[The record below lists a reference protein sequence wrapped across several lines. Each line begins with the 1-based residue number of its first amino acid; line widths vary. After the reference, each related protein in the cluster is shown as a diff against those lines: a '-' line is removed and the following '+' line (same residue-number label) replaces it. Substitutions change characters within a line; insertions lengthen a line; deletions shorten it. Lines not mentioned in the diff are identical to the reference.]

1 MTANEMADEL
11 EVLFNKVTNNDSPG
25 YEDAELSLILN
36 KSQERFRNQIYSGS
50 NKLQEGFEETEKRR
64 KDLSEL
70 TKNVEISTASSNQL
84 GTLPN
89 GTFYDLPDD
98 FLYAIKEEVT
108 INSSEECIDGNRIR
122 VKPITHDE
130 YAINVDNP
138 FKQPYDGLVWRLDYS
153 RTTDNTNPKRHE
165 LITDGT
171 YNITTYHLRYL
182 RRLADIVVDRVTPT
196 NQINCVL
203 DESTHRRIIDI
214 AVEILLEITV
224 DNRLQT
230 NLLLNQTNE

>member
-70 TKNVEISTASSNQL
+70 TKNVEISTASSSQL